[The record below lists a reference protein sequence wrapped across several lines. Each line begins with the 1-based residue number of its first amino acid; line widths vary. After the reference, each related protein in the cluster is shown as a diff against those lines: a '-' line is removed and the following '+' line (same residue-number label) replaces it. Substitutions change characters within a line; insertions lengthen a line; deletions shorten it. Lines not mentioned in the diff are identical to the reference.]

1 MDHAIA
7 FLSNEWIITTLSS
20 IAFILFILYMGKI
33 SDEKNK
39 IKFIKFIALVMIF
52 FTVTNHVIHLI
63 NGTWTL
69 DKQIPVS
76 VVL

>member
-1 MDHAIA
+1 MDHAIE
-7 FLSNEWIITTLSS
+7 FLSSEWIITTLSS

-39 IKFIKFIALVMIF
+39 IKFIKIIALIMIC

-63 NGTWTL
+63 NGTWTS
-69 DKQIPVS
+69 DKQKMK
-76 VVL
+76 